1 MTTPR
6 LDTDVTPPTVSITD
20 ELSFQT
26 AADIRASLLDA
37 FERVSANMRVDVS
50 EVGSF
55 DLAGVQLLYAAA
67 RTAEERGIALTVE
80 YGENAERFEKFYRF
94 AGLTPLGGGPRS

>member
-1 MTTPR
+1 MTSLRFDP
-6 LDTDVTPPTVSITD
+6 DAIPPTVSITD

-37 FERVSANMRVDVS
+37 FERVSASMRIDVS
-50 EVGSF
+50 GVGSF

-67 RTAEERGIALTVE
+67 HTAEERGIALTAE

-94 AGLTPLGGGPRS
+94 AGLTPLGGEPRS